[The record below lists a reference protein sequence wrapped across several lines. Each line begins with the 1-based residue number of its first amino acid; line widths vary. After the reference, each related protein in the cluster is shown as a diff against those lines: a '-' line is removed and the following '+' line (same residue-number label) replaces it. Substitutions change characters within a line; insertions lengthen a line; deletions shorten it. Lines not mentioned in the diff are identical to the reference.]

1 MRIKFLSVILS
12 FLLMSIAISS
22 CLDSDENYEYS
33 SDATIRAFGIDSI
46 TKGVYYKFTIDQ
58 LKREIY
64 NVDSL
69 PMGADSIIKRI
80 LIDTLTVT
88 GWVTSGLN
96 DTVFNM
102 NDSVD
107 LREPIKLKV
116 HAADGITTREYTI
129 KVNVHT
135 QDPDSLIWREMPSL
149 PVSPAS
155 GKQKSVV
162 LNKNLIIYTS
172 TTTAYRSSVENPA
185 NLQWGSPI
193 TINGLP
199 SDAKLTSIVHF
210 NNRLY
215 ITTESGKAFDSDNG
229 IDWTEMD
236 VQGMQMVTFVAGI
249 PEDAVTGSKNKL
261 AGIFTKD
268 GNHYF
273 CARNAEETEWQL
285 SEEIVPSDF
294 PLEGIYSTVFTNAS
308 GIKQTMIVGNTE
320 ETAKATVPWS
330 TMDGLT
336 WVDINTPSDFFCPV
350 MKNPSIMYYGGLF
363 HMMGGDFNII
373 RSSLV
378 GIAWNEAAT
387 KFRYPTKIEIE
398 KGEGED
404 AKDTIKY
411 ISLFKDK
418 GDYSLTIDANHYIWI
433 VWSSDGS
440 VWRGRLNKLGF
451 KQQ

>member
-149 PVSPAS
+149 PASPAS
-155 GKQKSVV
+155 GKQRTVV
-162 LNKNLIIYTS
+162 LNEDLFVYTS
-172 TTTAYRSSVENPA
+172 TTTAYRTSVSNPA
-185 NLQWGSPI
+185 SIQWGNLI
-193 TINGLP
+193 TISGLP
-199 SDAKLTSIVHF
+199 LDAKLTSIINF
-210 NNRLY
+210 SNRLY
-215 ITTESGKAFDSDNG
+215 TTAESGKAFYSDNG
-229 IDWTEMD
+229 TTWEEMD
-236 VQGMQMVTFVAGI
+236 MQGMHMVTFLAGI
-249 PEDAVTGSKNKL
+249 PEDKVTGSKNTL
-261 AGIFTKD
+261 TGIFAID
-268 GNHYF
+268 GKNFF
-273 CARNAEETEWQL
+273 CAKKLEETIWEKG
-285 SEEIVPSDF
+285 EEVPADF
-294 PLEGIYSTVFTNAS
+294 PLKEIYSTVFTNAS
-308 GIKQTMIVGNTE
+308 GIKQTVVVGNTE
-320 ETAKATVPWS
+320 TEVKATIPWFK
-330 TMDGLT
+330 MDGYS
-336 WVDINTPSDFFCPV
+336 WTPMRALADKFCPA
-350 MKNPSIMYYGGLF
+350 MKNPSIMHYGGRF
-363 HMMGGDFNII
+363 HIMGGEFKTIY
-373 RSSLV
+373 SSPAGLNWTES
-378 GIAWNEAAT
+378 AD
-387 KFRYPTKIEIE
+387 KFRYASKRVVIP
-398 KGEGED
+398 GED
-404 AKDTIKY
+404 EDDEDTIEYK
-411 ISLFKDK
+411 SLFEGK
-418 GDYSLTIDANHYIWI
+418 GDYSLAIDKNHYIWI
-433 VWSSDGS
+433 AWNDCS